1 MRRVGPRRDRGIS
14 LLEVVITVALLT
26 AVGLATAILLVPI
39 ARQSRIQRETDIAN
53 LAARRILE
61 QVQATPFNDIV
72 QNFPDGSVR
81 VIPELEGGVIT
92 ISYADPAADPLVL
105 RANLTWESPELGTMQ
120 RTFDT
125 VRTE

>member
-1 MRRVGPRRDRGIS
+1 MWRDGPRREGGLS
-14 LLEVVITVALLT
+14 LLEVVITIALLT

-39 ARQSRIQRETDIAN
+39 ARQSRIQRETDVAN

-61 QVQATPFNDIV
+61 QIQATPFNDIV
-72 QNFPDGSVR
+72 ANFPDGSVR
-81 VIPELEGGVIT
+81 VIPELQGGAIT
-92 ISYADPAADPLVL
+92 ISYADPAADPLVV
-105 RANLTWESPELGTMQ
+105 RANLTWESPEVGTMQ